1 MRFLFYKGQKSKR
14 KTNSLRMVSALKG
27 AKTIRLF
34 VLQIPWRR
42 KLERSDE
49 FKSSNKRVRPLFLPG
64 R

>member
-1 MRFLFYKGQKSKR
+1 MLYTASGKFARNRNR
-14 KTNSLRMVSALKG
+14 KDVSALKG

-34 VLQIPWRR
+34 VLQIPWQR